1 MIYLDSSVVL
11 AYLLAEDRRP
21 SDSLWRSRL
30 FSSRLLEY
38 EVWITLNR
46 RGFAERCGESA
57 RALIER
63 IAFVSLN
70 DRVLAR
76 ALEPF
81 PGAAAVRTS
90 DAFHLATCDYLSGRG
105 QRISLASYDRRL
117 LDAAD
122 AMGIPAFELDPALT

>member
-11 AYLLAEDRRP
+11 AYLLAEDLRP
-21 SDSLWRSRL
+21 SNSLWRNRL
-30 FSSRLLEY
+30 FSNRLLEY

-46 RGFAERCGESA
+46 RGFVERCGESA

-81 PGAAAVRTS
+81 PGATAVRTV

-105 QRISLASYDRRL
+105 QRISLASYDLRL
-117 LDAAD
+117 LDAAG
-122 AMGIPAFELDPALT
+122 AIGIPAFDLNPALP